1 MRISKRVRQLPPSG
15 IRRFFD
21 LATQMEGVISLGVG
35 EPDFVTPWYIRE
47 AGIFALENGS
57 TNYTSNWGLLE
68 LREAISKH
76 LERLYGLRYDPE
88 GEILVTVGA
97 SEAIDLAI
105 RAIVDPGDEVIIHQP
120 SYVSYLPCVQLAEG
134 KPVIL
139 HTLPEEEFKINP
151 SRLRTLISKRTK
163 ALILNYPNNPTGA
176 VMDKAT
182 LLEIAQIVEEHD
194 LLVISDEIY
203 DRLVYEGEHVPFAS
217 LPNMKERTILVNGF
231 SKAYAMTGWRLGY
244 ACGNREI
251 ISAMMKIHQYTMLCA
266 SIIAQKAGLE
276 ALKRDTEVKEMVE
289 SYNQRRRFFYAGLRE
304 LGFEVVEPKGAFYI
318 FPSVKKWVSSDEEF
332 AERLLKEHKVVVI
345 PGSVFG
351 SAGEGFI
358 RCTYAS
364 SLDDLRTALK
374 RMGEFLAKLRPSLL
388 VPEEING
395 DNP

>member
-97 SEAIDLAI
+97 SEGIDLAI

-120 SYVSYLPCVQLAEG
+120 SYVSYLPCVQLAG
-134 KPVIL
+134 GTPVIL
-139 HTLPEEEFKINP
+139 PTFPEEEFKINP
-151 SRLRTLISKRTK
+151 SRLRSLISKRTK

-203 DRLVYEGEHVPFAS
+203 DRLVYEGEHIPFAS

-231 SKAYAMTGWRLGY
+231 SKAYAMTGWRVGY

-276 ALKRDTEVKEMVE
+276 ALKRDTEVKEMIE

-318 FPSVKKWVSSDEEF
+318 FPSVKKWGLSDEEF

-374 RMGEFLAKLRPSLL
+374 RIGEFLAKLRPSLF
-388 VPEEING
+388 VSKGE
-395 DNP
+395 